1 MKKFNKFTPIFILI
15 IILVIPIIS
24 DMFISTEASMK
35 NSSFS
40 SSGILDNYVIE
51 GVPYVSQETNIFCA
65 YAGYTMLLNY
75 QADVN
80 TTLDEVLYLAGIGYS
95 LLYPIPSE
103 DSLPM
108 IASLLCQ
115 SEDYI
120 TSYFGYT
127 TETWKADSINLSLDV
142 CWNEYWSRVKENI
155 STNNPLITTVN
166 PFRLSSLRNLVD
178 FKIPEWLIDIF
189 PHSGHAIVLVGYNES
204 NQTICYMDPVA
215 GYFGHPEL
223 GTYAWMDQK
232 IFRKSLE
239 DINKTIG
246 FPFRITKIKKL
257 GSIDLSKQERFE
269 KAHKINIQRLKGNN
283 SAYIENDLKIL
294 SKIFGFSDYKL
305 GINATKIFNK
315 NFDKGVNN
323 RIKTIQVFKKLGKFG
338 LKYDFTVYILPIFL
352 KIVDL
357 PSYANEK
364 FSQTK
369 FDKIAIEK
377 NYTAN
382 FLMKNSYVG
391 EASLFK
397 IESQNWKTLS
407 EYYNVFMK
415 KGVFLSYP
423 RALALINKMHNTLD
437 SIMEIESKII
447 NYSSLDI
454 DQNITTFINANHV
467 VSVSAGIIKNNS
479 IAWFGSYGYYKGI
492 NTRLFKKTPNKDTIY
507 MAGSISK
514 TITTTAIMQ
523 FYEKGF
529 FNLSDNVSLYLPFDL
544 KNPNFPDDVITIQ
557 MLLSHTS
564 SLNTSNMKALV
575 ISGLSIITCYPL
587 QFLEETLLKDGK
599 LYRDY
604 YWRSDKSPGVDY
616 RYANMGYAVLEYLVE
631 YFSHQTFEEYCKD
644 NIFEPLNM
652 SNTSFHYKDFNKSQ
666 QAPTHGWR
674 NGVYIKHPYYD
685 VPLSGAGSLRTTV
698 EDLSHFLIAHMNNGV
713 YKGVRILNNATVC
726 LMHNASSVEDDIDLI
741 AIKYNIPD
749 YVSNYGLGWMIYNSS
764 YYKTD
769 YSGHDGDTFG
779 SHAIMRMNPSNK
791 TGIIIF
797 WNSDAKK
804 FDGYNGPWDVWLPLE
819 KELLKKAKEL

>member
-1 MKKFNKFTPIFILI
+1 MKKFNKFTTIFVLI
-15 IILVIPIIS
+15 IILVTSIIS
-24 DMFISTEASMK
+24 GLSISTEATMK
-35 NSSFS
+35 TSSFS

-65 YAGYTMLLNY
+65 YAGCTMLLNY

-80 TTLDEVLYLAGIGYS
+80 TTLDEILYLGGIGYS

-108 IASLLCQ
+108 IATILCQ

-142 CWNEYWSRVKENI
+142 CWNEYWSKVKKNI

-189 PHSGHAIVLVGYNES
+189 PPSGHAIVLVGYNES

-215 GYFGHPEL
+215 GYFGQPEL
-223 GTYAWMDQK
+223 GTYAWMNLK

-246 FPFRITKIKKL
+246 FPFRITKIIKL
-257 GSIDLSKQERFE
+257 GSPGLSKQERFE
-269 KAHKINIQRLKGNN
+269 KAHKINIERLKGNN

-305 GINATKIFNK
+305 GINATKIINN
-315 NFDKGVNN
+315 NFDKGFNN
-323 RIKTIQVFKKLGKFG
+323 RIKTIQVFKKVGKFG
-338 LKYDFTVYILPIFL
+338 LKYYFTVYILPIFL
-352 KIVDL
+352 KIINL
-357 PSYANEK
+357 PSYVNEK

-397 IESQNWKTLS
+397 LESQNWKTLS

-415 KGVFLSYP
+415 KGVFLSFP
-423 RALALINKMHNTLD
+423 RALTLINKMHSTLD
-437 SIMEIESKII
+437 NIIEIETKII

-454 DQNITTFINANHV
+454 DQNITTFINANHIA
-467 VSVSAGIIKNNS
+467 SVSAGIIKNNS
-479 IAWFGSYGYYKGI
+479 IAWYGSYGYYKGI
-492 NTRLFKKTPNKDTIY
+492 NTNLFKKTPNKDTIY

-514 TITTTAIMQ
+514 TITATAIMQ
-523 FYEKGF
+523 LYEKGF

-544 KNPNFPDDVITIQ
+544 KNPNFPNQVITIQ
-557 MLLSHTS
+557 MLLNHTS
-564 SLNTSNMKALV
+564 SLKTEKLRALF
-575 ISGLSIITCYPL
+575 ISGFSIITGYPL
-587 QFLEETLLKDGK
+587 KFLEETLLKDGK

-604 YWRSDKSPGVDY
+604 YWRNDTPPGVDY
-616 RYANMGYAVLEYLVE
+616 QYSNMGYAVLEYLVE

-652 SNTSFHYKDFNKSQ
+652 SNTSFHYVDFNKNQ
-666 QAPTHGWR
+666 QAPAHLWR
-674 NGVYIKHPYYD
+674 NGVYIKLYYD
-685 VPLSGAGSLRTTV
+685 VPLSSAGGLRTTV

-713 YKGVRILNNATVC
+713 YKGVRILNNDTAC
-726 LMHNASSVEDDIDLI
+726 LMHNSSSVEDDIDSI
-741 AIKYNIPD
+741 AKKNNIPD
-749 YVSNYGLGWMIYNSS
+749 YVSNYGLGWIIYNST
-764 YYKTD
+764 YYKMD

-797 WNSDAKK
+797 WNSDAK
-804 FDGYNGPWDVWLPLE
+804 FDGYRGPWDVWLPLE